1 MQTRQLGESTLQVS
15 PIVFGAW
22 AIGGWAWGSTTNR
35 EDEERAAIR
44 AMHAALAAG
53 VNAIDTAPVYGFGL
67 SEELVAKALQGR
79 RDQVLV
85 LTKLGL
91 RWDDTQ
97 GQLWFETK
105 DQDGVPR
112 SVHRTARP
120 ESVRH
125 EVEQS
130 LRRLRIECIDLMQ
143 VHWPDAATPIE
154 DTLGA
159 LLELRRAG
167 LVREIGLSNHGVD
180 LLRRA
185 KQSLASATEG
195 SVPLASTQPKYS
207 LLARD
212 VERDVL
218 PWCHDESVGVLVYSP
233 LEQGLLTGK
242 VPASRSF
249 DSTDGR
255 HKRATFEAANRA
267 KVNQVVESVLRP
279 MAETHRATCAQVA
292 LAWVIAQPGVTAAI
306 AGARTAAQAEENAG
320 AAALQLSAAE
330 LAQVRIAFEALQLNS
345 PGAPT
350 LWRRVL
356 RWLRS

>member
-1 MQTRQLGESTLQVS
+1 ML
-15 PIVFGAW
+15 PA
-22 AIGGWAWGSTTNR
+22 N
-35 EDEERAAIR
+35 
-44 AMHAALAAG
+44 AL
-53 VNAIDTAPVYGFGL
+53 
-67 SEELVAKALQGR
+67 GR
-79 RDQVLV
+79 RDRVLV

-105 DQDGVPR
+105 DQNGVPR
-112 SVHRTARP
+112 SVYRTARP

-154 DTLGA
+154 DTMGA
-159 LLELRRAG
+159 LLDLRRQG

-180 LLRRA
+180 LLVRA
-185 KQSLASATEG
+185 KRALAGTEQG
-195 SVPLASTQPKYS
+195 RVPLASTQPKYS

-320 AAALQLSAAE
+320 AAALQLSALE
-330 LAQVRIAFEALQLNS
+330 LAQVRKAFEALQLHS
-345 PGAPT
+345 PGAPP

>member
-1 MQTRQLGESTLQVS
+1 MQTRQLGESALHIS

-22 AIGGWAWGSTTNR
+22 AIGGWAWGTTHR
-35 EDEERAAIR
+35 QGDEEREAIR
-44 AMHAALAAG
+44 AMHAAFAAG
-53 VNAIDTAPVYGFGL
+53 VNAVDTAPVYGFGL
-67 SEELVAKALQGR
+67 SEELVGKALQGR

-105 DQDGVPR
+105 DQNGVPR

-120 ESVRH
+120 ESVRY

-130 LRRLRIECIDLMQ
+130 LRRLRCESIDLMQ

-154 DTLGA
+154 DTLGT
-159 LLELRRAG
+159 LLELRRKG

-180 LLRRA
+180 LLARA
-185 KQSLASATEG
+185 KRALMSADLG
-195 SVPLASTQPKYS
+195 QVPLASTQPKYS
-207 LLARD
+207 LLVRD

-218 PWCHDESVGVLVYSP
+218 PWCHEESVGVLVYSP

-249 DSTDGR
+249 DSSDGR
-255 HKRATFEAANRA
+255 HKRASFEATNRA
-267 KVNQVVESVLRP
+267 KVNQVVETVLRP
-279 MAETHRATCAQVA
+279 VAEAHRATCAQVA
-292 LAWVIAQPGVTAAI
+292 LAWVLAQPGVTAAI

-320 AAALQLSAAE
+320 AAALQLTSAE
-330 LAQVRIAFEALQLNS
+330 LSGLRSAFEAVQLHAQGKHS
-345 PGAPT
+345 V
-350 LWRRVL
+350 WHRWL

>member
-1 MQTRQLGESTLQVS
+1 MQTRQLGESTLQIS

-22 AIGGWAWGSTTNR
+22 AIGGWSWGSTTNR

-79 RDQVLV
+79 RDQALV

-105 DQDGVPR
+105 DQNGVPR
-112 SVHRTARP
+112 SVYRTARP

-130 LRRLRIECIDLMQ
+130 LRRLRIEYIDLMQ

-154 DTLGA
+154 DTMGA
-159 LLELRRAG
+159 LLELRRQG

-180 LLRRA
+180 LLVRA
-185 KQSLASATEG
+185 KRALAGAEQG
-195 SVPLASTQPKYS
+195 RVPLASTQPKYS

-233 LEQGLLTGK
+233 LEQGLLTGQ

-279 MAETHRATCAQVA
+279 LAETHRATCAQVA

-320 AAALQLSAAE
+320 AAALQLSALE
-330 LAQVRIAFEALQLNS
+330 LAQVRKAFEALQLHS
-345 PGAPT
+345 PGAPP